1 MCNEKNL
8 IMSKLI
14 KRLFDLILALVLFVP
29 GFLVLLAGVI
39 FVVIV
44 SPESSPIFK
53 QVRIGF
59 KGKHFTLF
67 KLRSMTNERDL
78 NGELLPDEIRLKKW
92 GKIVRATN
100 MDELFQIWNIL
111 KGEMSFIGP
120 RPILPKEMLVMTE
133 DEQRERQSMRPGITG
148 WEAVH
153 EGESENRR
161 EMAEFDLYYVRNW
174 SLKLD
179 NLVFY
184 KTFQIVLG
192 FQRPDDSVRAPK
204 MTDDQA
210 RSTKK
215 IGED

>member
-1 MCNEKNL
+1 
-8 IMSKLI
+8 MSKFL
-14 KRLFDLILALVLFVP
+14 KRLFDLILAFILLIP
-29 GFLVLLAGVI
+29 GFLVLLVGVI

-53 QVRIGF
+53 QERVGF
-59 KGKHFTLF
+59 KGKHFTLY
-67 KLRSMTNERDL
+67 KLRSMKNERDA
-78 NGELLPDEIRLKKW
+78 NGELLPDEIILKKW
-92 GKIVRATN
+92 GKIVRTTN
-100 MDELFQIWNIL
+100 MDELFQIWNIF

-133 DEQRERQSMRPGITG
+133 DEQHERQSMRPGITG

-179 NLVFY
+179 WLVFY

-204 MTDDQA
+204 MTDNQMRTNKD
-210 RSTKK
+210 
-215 IGED
+215 IGKA

>member
-1 MCNEKNL
+1 
-8 IMSKLI
+8 MSKFL
-14 KRLFDLILALVLFVP
+14 KRLFDLILAFILLIP
-29 GFLVLLAGVI
+29 GFLVLLVGVI

-53 QVRIGF
+53 QERVGF
-59 KGKHFTLF
+59 KGKHFTLY
-67 KLRSMTNERDL
+67 KLRSMKNERDA

-92 GKIVRATN
+92 GKIVRTTN
-100 MDELFQIWNIL
+100 MDELFQIWNIF

-133 DEQRERQSMRPGITG
+133 DEQHERQSMRPGITG
-148 WEAVH
+148 WEAVD

-179 NLVFY
+179 WLVFY

-204 MTDDQA
+204 MTDNQMRTNKD
-210 RSTKK
+210 
-215 IGED
+215 IGKA